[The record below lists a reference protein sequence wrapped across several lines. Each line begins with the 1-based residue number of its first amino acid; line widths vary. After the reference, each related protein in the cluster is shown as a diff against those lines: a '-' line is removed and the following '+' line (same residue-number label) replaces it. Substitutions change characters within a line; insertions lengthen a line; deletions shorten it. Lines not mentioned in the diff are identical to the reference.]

1 MTNAMTSTDPGAND
15 ASNIDLQAAWIRRS
29 SADIQAFVEGLAVRL
44 EGDLPG
50 QVDVVRKRDGLFAKT
65 SHVQSITVRTEE
77 FHYLLDKQ
85 SSGVRTQRARVVGGV
100 ILKRDELSLAEW
112 MQSLLAALFS
122 QSGELQRAS
131 QSLHDFLMN

>member
-1 MTNAMTSTDPGAND
+1 MTDIANANDPGAND
-15 ASNIDLQAAWIRRS
+15 ASKIDLQAAWIRRS
-29 SADIQAFVEGLAVRL
+29 TADIQAFVEGLAARL

-65 SHVQSITVRTEE
+65 SHVQSIVVRTED

-85 SSGVRTQRARVVGGV
+85 PSGVRTQRARVVGGV
-100 ILKRDELSLAEW
+100 ILKREELSLAAW
-112 MQSLLAALFS
+112 MENLLAALFS

>member
-1 MTNAMTSTDPGAND
+1 MNDTLNPTDPGADD
-15 ASNIDLQAAWIRRS
+15 ANQIDLQAAWIRRS
-29 SADIQAFVEGLAVRL
+29 SADIQAFVEGLAARL

-65 SHVQSITVRTEE
+65 SHVERITVRTEDAQ
-77 FHYLLDKQ
+77 YLLEKQ
-85 SSGVRTQRARVVGGV
+85 ASGVRTQRARVVGGV
-100 ILKRDELSLAEW
+100 ILKRDDLSLAGW

-131 QSLHDFLMN
+131 QSLHDFLMH